1 MPARP
6 PRIPLARRMLGHKKG
21 RLLLSVSGVCFAV
34 IVMFMEIGF
43 LSGFHD
49 GQKNLL
55 RRLRGE
61 LVILNNER
69 ETISGV
75 GKTLSLA
82 RVNQV
87 RQFPE
92 VLDVI
97 PIYEGTVTIKNPDSG
112 LIRRVNIMAYP
123 PNSDPIAI
131 QGLEDGAAS
140 LRRSDMFL
148 WDRLARNLFGDIKV
162 GGVVEIAGRRMRVAG
177 TYDLGANFT
186 RDGCVVT
193 GDGAWFT
200 LGGVPDLVSMG
211 LIRVQPGA
219 DVAAL
224 QEKMKRVLPADCRVF
239 NIAALAAREDSY
251 IGKET
256 PVGVI
261 FGSGLVIGFVI
272 GVVICYQTLFNEVLD
287 HLSQYA
293 TIRAMGFKDS
303 YLMGVVLRE
312 AVYLGLIGYIP
323 GVALS
328 FVLYTFLSAS
338 SGFQMVLSPER
349 LATVFLMTIPMCC
362 LAGVL
367 ALRKALKVDPAE
379 VF

>member
-6 PRIPLARRMLGHKKG
+6 PRIPLARRMLAHKKG

-34 IVMFMEIGF
+34 MVMFMEIGF

-55 RRLRGE
+55 RLLRGE
-61 LVILNNER
+61 LVILNSER

-75 GKTLSLA
+75 GKMLSLA
-82 RVNQV
+82 RVGQV

-92 VLDVI
+92 VQDVI
-97 PIYEGTVTIKNPDSG
+97 PIYEGTVTIKNPDTG
-112 LIRRVNIMAYP
+112 FIRRVNIMAYP
-123 PNSDPIAI
+123 ADGDPVGIP
-131 QGLEDGAAS
+131 GLEANAAA

-148 WDRLARNLFGDIKV
+148 WDRLARNLFGAV
-162 GGVVEIAGRRMRVAG
+162 QAGGVVEVAGRRMRVAG

-186 RDGCVVT
+186 RDGCIVV

-200 LGGVPDLVSMG
+200 LGGVPDRVSMG
-211 LIRVQPGA
+211 LIRVRPGT
-219 DVAAL
+219 DIAAL
-224 QEKMKRVLPADCRVF
+224 QARMRGVLPADCTVF
-239 NIAALAAREDSY
+239 NLRALADREDDY
-251 IGKET
+251 IGKQT

-272 GVVICYQTLFNEVLD
+272 GVIICYQTLFNEVLD

-312 AVYLGLIGYIP
+312 AVYLGVIGYLP

-328 FVLYTFLSAS
+328 YVLYSFLSAR

-349 LATVFLMTIPMCC
+349 LATVFFLTLPMCC
-362 LAGVL
+362 IAGLL
-367 ALRKALKVDPAE
+367 ALRKALKADPAE